1 MLPSGHPSDS
11 LQHLP
16 HTPTSFIEPLPRYRS
31 TTTPSTHRPRPPSP
45 RRRAVTDI
53 DLRHIGEGKMS
64 AFSSTEQLSS
74 FSPDLSRRPSSRDTR
89 SSGISQWED
98 VRPDGLA
105 RSLLT
110 KSSRLLLRR
119 KNGKLGQ
126 PSTRTLEWLED
137 TEDVT
142 TKHVQELSKR
152 RKSKHSRIESSDY
165 GILSGIPIARIFANA
180 STEHM
185 LKHSISG
192 PYNFQHLTH
201 TAAHQAKALKTASA
215 HDLVTEFSAIR
226 ASQAPRPELKGIK
239 ADSLEERK
247 RSMWIESPGTV
258 SDTNSM
264 VSTSPTRLRHQGS
277 ESSRFGGPEN
287 KNIRYSKSTD
297 SFTRAV
303 SRSFNSPTPP
313 LSPPPRRSSRMAMT
327 LPITHPLP
335 LQDPPIA
342 PASGADSQLISSMN
356 PPKEINAADDREF
369 RFDLTAIAQAVT
381 TPDDT
386 AYVLGNGHRGSP
398 VTGLADV
405 PEEDE
410 VISRIRNSISS
421 RPPTA
426 NSIRHTKSFPSAEFS
441 ITKSSS
447 NLPRIQ
453 SDMQMSLYGHC
464 GTTSDPTL
472 PVFNEPAHDIPIR
485 PRMSRRISTGIK
497 GLDTSWEDDI
507 DFCYEHAAEAD
518 SAFDWQKIL
527 NEEIN
532 PTGDDAHRDSAGNTS
547 NFGQIM
553 NFPLSPPSELTDE
566 TETPLA
572 LSERPSSYF
581 STFQNSSRPMT
592 LMSETTST
600 SGSLWSSSV
609 SMPGAIT
616 PAEPAFVSQTVTVP
630 RTSSGTMMFPLSP
643 SLLIPTEYV
652 SRVTHEETFHHK
664 LTDRDSSKG
673 SYLTYNTKSFE
684 VEPTHHYSTTT
695 SSPLRKSTSQESALP
710 GGTPSV
716 GSHHYTTSSVGSL
729 PELVHSGTRREKGM
743 FAHES
748 LADHI
753 ALLNIGKH
761 PAKLGMIVDAT
772 RQKFIRDATT
782 AENIEEEEAPIVLP
796 VVHPRPK
803 ASSESISR
811 SSTTAQPMPL
821 ESFTTTR
828 NRSSSVGTALSGKS
842 KSTRTSYSLFPT
854 VAAR

>member
-1 MLPSGHPSDS
+1 MPLHDPAFMLPSGHPSGS
-11 LQHLP
+11 LQRLP
-16 HTPTSFIEPLPRYRS
+16 HPPTLLMESRPRYRS
-31 TTTPSTHRPRPPSP
+31 TTTPSAYRPRQQSP

-53 DLRHIGEGKMS
+53 DGRYIEEQKMS

-74 FSPDLSRRPSSRDTR
+74 FSSELSRRPSSRGTR
-89 SSGISQWED
+89 SSGISQWEE

-105 RSLLT
+105 KSFLT

-119 KNGKLGQ
+119 KSGKPGL

-152 RKSKHSRIESSDY
+152 RKSKHSRIESTDY
-165 GILSGIPIARIFANA
+165 
-180 STEHM
+180 EHM

-201 TAAHQAKALKTASA
+201 TAAHQAKALKSA
-215 HDLVTEFSAIR
+215 NEHDLVTEFSAIR

-247 RSMWIESPGTV
+247 RSMWIDSTRTV

-264 VSTSPTRLRHQGS
+264 ISTSPSRLKHQWSG
-277 ESSRFGGPEN
+277 SSRFNGPEN

-335 LQDPPIA
+335 LQESPTA
-342 PASGADSQLISSMN
+342 PTFRADSRSTSSLTCLDSYVV
-356 PPKEINAADDREF
+356 PKEINTTDDGEF
-369 RFDLTAIAQAVT
+369 KFDLTTIAQAFT

-386 AYVLGNGHRGSP
+386 AYVLGNGRRGSP
-398 VTGLADV
+398 LAGLADV

-410 VISRIRNSISS
+410 VTSRFRNSVSS
-421 RPPTA
+421 QPPTS

-441 ITKSSS
+441 STKFSG

-453 SDMQMSLYGHC
+453 SETQMFTRGHC

-472 PVFNEPAHDIPIR
+472 PGFNEQPQDVPIR

-518 SAFDWQKIL
+518 SAFDWQNISKKEL
-527 NEEIN
+527 DLTSDEI
-532 PTGDDAHRDSAGNTS
+532 HRDGAGNTS
-547 NFGQIM
+547 NFGHM
-553 NFPLSPPSELTDE
+553 SGLPLSPPSELTDE
-566 TETPLA
+566 TETPQA

-581 STFQNSSRPMT
+581 STFHNSSRPMT
-592 LMSETTST
+592 LMSETTSI
-600 SGSLWSSSV
+600 SGSVLSSSV
-609 SMPGAIT
+609 SMPGPIT

-643 SLLIPTEYV
+643 SLLIPAEYN
-652 SRVTHEETFHHK
+652 SRVTHEETYHQK
-664 LTDRDSSKG
+664 LTERDSSKAPF
-673 SYLTYNTKSFE
+673 LTYNMKSFDTE
-684 VEPTHHYSTTT
+684 ATRDYPTSTTA
-695 SSPLRKSTSQESALP
+695 SPLRKCSSQESAI
-710 GGTPSV
+710 PSRLSTT
-716 GSHHYTTSSVGSL
+716 GSLHYTSSSVGSL
-729 PELVHSGTRREKGM
+729 PDLVHSRTSHEKGM
-743 FAHES
+743 FAAES

-753 ALLNIGKH
+753 ALLNIAKN

-772 RQKFIRDATT
+772 RQKFIRDATS
-782 AENIEEEEAPIVLP
+782 AENIEEEEAPIILP
-796 VVHPRPK
+796 VVFPRQK
-803 ASSESISR
+803 VSSESMSQ
-811 SSTTAQPMPL
+811 STPITPPMLPGP
-821 ESFTTTR
+821 FTTTR
-828 NRSSSVGTALSGKS
+828 NRSSSIATALSGKS
-842 KSTRTSYSLFPT
+842 KSSRASYSLFPT

>member
-1 MLPSGHPSDS
+1 MESR
-11 LQHLP
+11 
-16 HTPTSFIEPLPRYRS
+16 PRYRS
-31 TTTPSTHRPRPPSP
+31 TTTPSAYRPRQQSP

-53 DLRHIGEGKMS
+53 DGRYIEEQKMS
-64 AFSSTEQLSS
+64 AFSSTDQLSS
-74 FSPDLSRRPSSRDTR
+74 FSSDLSRQPSSREAR
-89 SSGISQWED
+89 SSGISQWEE

-105 RSLLT
+105 KSFLT

-119 KNGKLGQ
+119 KSGKLGL

-152 RKSKHSRIESSDY
+152 RKSKHSRIESTDY
-165 GILSGIPIARIFANA
+165 GIVSATHIARIPANA

-201 TAAHQAKALKTASA
+201 PAADQARALRCANE
-215 HDLVTEFSAIR
+215 HDLITEFSAIR

-239 ADSLEERK
+239 ADSLEDRK
-247 RSMWIESPGTV
+247 RSMWIDSPRTV

-264 VSTSPTRLRHQGS
+264 TSTSPTRLRHQWS
-277 ESSRFGGPEN
+277 ESSRFNGPEN

-335 LQDPPIA
+335 LQESPTA
-342 PASGADSQLISSMN
+342 PSFPAATRSTSSLTCLDAYVV
-356 PPKEINAADDREF
+356 PKEVNTTDDGEF
-369 RFDLTAIAQAVT
+369 KFDLTTIAQAFT

-386 AYVLGNGHRGSP
+386 AYVLGNGRRGSP
-398 VTGLADV
+398 VIGLADV

-410 VISRIRNSISS
+410 VTSRFRNSLNSQPS
-421 RPPTA
+421 TA
-426 NSIRHTKSFPSAEFS
+426 NSIRQTKSFPSAEFS
-441 ITKSSS
+441 STKFSGS
-447 NLPRIQ
+447 LPRTQ
-453 SDMQMSLYGHC
+453 SETQMFTQGHC

-472 PVFNEPAHDIPIR
+472 PVFNEQAQDVPVR

-518 SAFDWQKIL
+518 SAFDWQNISKTEL
-527 NEEIN
+527 DL
-532 PTGDDAHRDSAGNTS
+532 TSDDIHRDGTGSVS
-547 NFGQIM
+547 NFGHM
-553 NFPLSPPSELTDE
+553 SGLPLSPPSELTDG
-566 TETPLA
+566 TETPQA

-581 STFQNSSRPMT
+581 STFHNSSRPMT
-592 LMSETTST
+592 LMSETTSVT
-600 SGSLWSSSV
+600 GSALSSLV
-609 SMPGAIT
+609 SMPGPIT

-643 SLLIPTEYV
+643 SLLIPAEYS
-652 SRVTHEETFHHK
+652 SRVTHEETYHQK
-664 LTDRDSSKG
+664 LTERDSSKAP
-673 SYLTYNTKSFE
+673 YLTYNMKSFDTE
-684 VEPTHHYSTTT
+684 ATRDYSTSTAT
-695 SSPLRKSTSQESALP
+695 SPLRKCSSQESALP
-710 GGTPSV
+710 SRVSST
-716 GSHHYTTSSVGSL
+716 GSFHYTSSSVGSL
-729 PELVHSGTRREKGM
+729 PDLVHSRASHEKGM
-743 FAHES
+743 FAAES

-753 ALLNIGKH
+753 ALLNIAKN

-772 RQKFIRDATT
+772 RQKFIRDATS
-782 AENIEEEEAPIVLP
+782 AENIDEEEAPIILP
-796 VVHPRPK
+796 VVYPRQK
-803 ASSESISR
+803 ASSESMSQ
-811 SSTTAQPMPL
+811 STPITPPMLP
-821 ESFTTTR
+821 EPFTTIR
-828 NRSSSVGTALSGKS
+828 NRSSSVATALSGKS
-842 KSTRTSYSLFPT
+842 KSSRASYSLFPT
-854 VAAR
+854 MAAR